1 MKKTAFT
8 LSLFAAVSAS
18 AQERLNW
25 QPLEVTTVKPEPV
38 SDAPVFSETRRR
50 AGGRLKSML
59 ESVRDSLKNADKDRK
74 VEAVDQGKIYSALA
88 ESIEKSFP
96 GGVDALLQ
104 QREQMED
111 DIYRL
116 LQMLP
121 DYAYQYVGPFIN
133 DMPYV
138 PDRILNIPAI
148 KATRGKFPTRIA
160 PQMKEYAEK
169 YGQYMSTYLYIILMP
184 EAWATTSRAESSDF
198 KGFNKVVTI
207 DENTKP
213 SDLFD
218 LHNPTLLKKHALL
231 SPAAYRS
238 GAVFNHTA
246 RPQTP
251 AKKVTR
257 TSPLTEG
264 DVEAA
269 LTSFD
274 DLKRAF
280 GDDRFDEFHT
290 TLRDMSLSDNNL
302 MGELLNPMQTLAD
315 KISRM
320 PEKYRNTF
328 RETLAQTGFTPESW
342 AITADKIIKARRVA
356 KMSPAVA
363 LNVGTWRRYKRPPK
377 SFDVLSPRDRQ
388 ISWESIRLFVGLY
401 TTTRENLLAVKNYS
415 DKIQQALKAGDIMYM
430 ETPVY
435 GIY

>member
-1 MKKTAFT
+1 
-8 LSLFAAVSAS
+8 
-18 AQERLNW
+18 
-25 QPLEVTTVKPEPV
+25 
-38 SDAPVFSETRRR
+38 
-50 AGGRLKSML
+50 
-59 ESVRDSLKNADKDRK
+59 
-74 VEAVDQGKIYSALA
+74 
-88 ESIEKSFP
+88 
-96 GGVDALLQ
+96 
-104 QREQMED
+104 MED

-138 PDRILNIPAI
+138 PDRIRNIPAI

-184 EAWATTSRAESSDF
+184 EAWTTTSRVESSDF

-218 LHNPTLLKKHALL
+218 LHNPTLLKKYSMP
-231 SPAAYRS
+231 SPEAYQS
-238 GAVFNHTA
+238 GTAFNRVV

-251 AKKVTR
+251 AKKVTQ

-315 KISRM
+315 KIGRM
-320 PEKYRNTF
+320 PEKYRDTF

-356 KMSPAVA
+356 KMSPAIA

-388 ISWESIRLFVGLY
+388 ISWESIQLFVGLY